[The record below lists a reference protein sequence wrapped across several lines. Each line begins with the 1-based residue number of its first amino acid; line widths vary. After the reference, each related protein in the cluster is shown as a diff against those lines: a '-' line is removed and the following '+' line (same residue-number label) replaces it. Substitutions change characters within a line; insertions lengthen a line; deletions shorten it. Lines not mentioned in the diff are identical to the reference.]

1 MPASPHV
8 LAELNGVLGSAP
20 LRGAMRESLARM
32 APLRS
37 MMDAALDGAGV
48 PRALKG
54 VPLVESQARSVHEI
68 QTDPTRPRGAGM
80 WMFIPPT
87 ARLFGLRVD
96 GVLDERLDPGRE
108 TAAAARYLARLHR
121 RFGDWGLA
129 LAAYNRGERLV
140 EAAILESG
148 SRDTWALVSRGLL
161 NRYPAVVMA
170 AGLLCENPS
179 LVAD

>member
-1 MPASPHV
+1 
-8 LAELNGVLGSAP
+8 
-20 LRGAMRESLARM
+20 
-32 APLRS
+32 
-37 MMDAALDGAGV
+37 
-48 PRALKG
+48 
-54 VPLVESQARSVHEI
+54 
-68 QTDPTRPRGAGM
+68 M

-96 GVLDERLDPGRE
+96 RVLDERLDPGRE

-121 RFGDWGLA
+121 HFGDWGLA

-161 NRYPAVVMA
+161 SRYPAVVMA
-170 AGLLCENPS
+170 AGLLAENPS